1 MKQPGL
7 ECLEIIDA
15 LSTYIENVGSG
26 ARNKLQFD
34 KSTDQLLISK
44 TGQIWVARLYST
56 ALKIVFLSK
65 HSAIEPQK
73 INFCVSP
80 WDGVSSTFFY
90 VKSTEKLSSKGYL
103 KFRWQTGTQFFCA
116 FSWKKVCLA
125 CYPMVLNLSFLFDRV
140 HSDFWGSVALCF

>member
-44 TGQIWVARLYST
+44 TGQI
-56 ALKIVFLSK
+56 
-65 HSAIEPQK
+65 
-73 INFCVSP
+73 
-80 WDGVSSTFFY
+80 
-90 VKSTEKLSSKGYL
+90 
-103 KFRWQTGTQFFCA
+103 
-116 FSWKKVCLA
+116 
-125 CYPMVLNLSFLFDRV
+125 
-140 HSDFWGSVALCF
+140 